1 MRIVDERK
9 PTTKE
14 FKELINGQVF
24 YIENEQECGD
34 NPYMKICSVED
45 SDYCEL
51 NAVDLQDGQVVRIED
66 NEPIILC
73 SATLK
78 IY

>member
-1 MRIVDERK
+1 MKIVDERK
-9 PTTKE
+9 STTKE
-14 FKELINGQVF
+14 FKEVNIGQVF
-24 YIENEQECGD
+24 FVEDEQEYGE
-34 NPYMKICSVED
+34 NPYMRIFEMRDNDED
-45 SDYCEL
+45 YF
-51 NAVDLQDGQVVRIED
+51 NAVDLGDGRLVYLND

>member
-1 MRIVDERK
+1 M
-9 PTTKE
+9 KE
-14 FKELINGQVF
+14 NPQQKNLKKLILVKYF
-24 YIENEQECGD
+24 FVEDEQEYGE
-34 NPYMKICSVED
+34 NPYMRIFEMRDIDED
-45 SDYCEL
+45 YF
-51 NAVDLQDGQVVRIED
+51 NAVDLGDGRLVYLND

>member
-9 PTTKE
+9 PKTNL
-14 FKELINGQVF
+14 FKEINNGQVF
-24 YIENEQECGD
+24 YVEDEEEYGD
-34 NPYMKICSVED
+34 NPYMKIFAIED

>member
-9 PTTKE
+9 QNTNL
-14 FKELINGQVF
+14 FKEVQVGQVF
-24 YIENEQECGD
+24 YVEDEAEYGCY
-34 NPYMKICSVED
+34 PYMRIFKIED
-45 SDYCEL
+45 VDNGYY
-51 NAVDLQDGQVVRIED
+51 NAVDLETGGLAYLND
-66 NEPIILC
+66 NEPVILC

>member
-9 PTTKE
+9 QNTNF
-14 FKELINGQVF
+14 FKEVQVGQVF
-24 YIENEQECGD
+24 YVEDEAEYGCY
-34 NPYMKICSVED
+34 PYMRIFEMRDIDED
-45 SDYCEL
+45 YF
-51 NAVDLQDGQVVRIED
+51 NAVDLGDGRLVYLND

>member
-1 MRIVDERK
+1 MKIVDERK
-9 PTTKE
+9 QNTIL
-14 FKELINGQVF
+14 FKEVQDGQVF
-24 YIENEQECGD
+24 YIENEVDYGD
-34 NPYMKICSVED
+34 NPYMKIFGVED